1 MLGNYVSDQARV
13 LSQNMNAAQLDRKL
27 NRLTKEAA
35 SGEVADLSSRL
46 QGDTIIINNIENRIA
61 LIEQYDRNAEDA
73 LFSLKWQQQ
82 VVGSANDA
90 ASEIANK
97 ILTLPQA
104 FDAVATEE
112 LAKEAVETFSIIV
125 DQLNRNVTGRYAFSG
140 LDVNERPLVSSEK
153 IIDKMVEISDQSISA
168 DEVVQK
174 ISNWF
179 DAPQGKAGFED
190 FAYRGT
196 KDKSINFAIAEG
208 GSVDVVISAMDPE
221 IKRMLK
227 GLAIA
232 ALADRIKLDDDN
244 VGAEKLIKSG
254 AREIWDNEVNLIQK
268 ISKIGAAQEK
278 VEVGQARNTAALSEL
293 RIARNDIRQV
303 DLYETSS
310 AILETESQLRHIYL
324 LVARVSNLSLAE
336 YLR

>member
-1 MLGNYVSDQARV
+1 MLGNHIGDQARIF
-13 LSQNMNAAQLDRKL
+13 SQNMNAARLDSKL

-46 QGDTIIINNIENRIA
+46 QGDTIIINNLENRIA
-61 LIEQYDRNAEDA
+61 LIEQYDRNAKDA
-73 LFSLKWQQQ
+73 LVSLKWQQE
-82 VVGSANDA
+82 VIGSANDT

-104 FDAVATEE
+104 FDAVAVEE
-112 LAKEAVETFSIIV
+112 LAKEASETFSIIIG
-125 DQLNRNVTGRYAFSG
+125 QLNRNVMGRYAFSG
-140 LDVNERPLVSSEK
+140 LDVAERPFVSSEE
-153 IIDKMVEISDQSISA
+153 IINKMIEITDQSNSA

-179 DAPQGKAGFED
+179 DAGEDAAGFDD
-190 FAYRGT
+190 FAYNGT
-196 KDKSINFAIAEG
+196 KDKSINFNIAEG
-208 GSVDVVISAMDPE
+208 EVVDIAVSGIDPE
-221 IKRMLK
+221 IKKMLK

-232 ALADRIKLDDDN
+232 ALADHIKIDSDDF
-244 VGAEKLIKSG
+244 GTEKLIKSG
-254 AREIWDNEVNLIQK
+254 AREIWNNEVNLIQK
-268 ISKIGAAQEK
+268 IAGIGAAQEE
-278 VEVGQARNTAALSEL
+278 VETGRARNTATLSEL
-293 RIARNDIRQV
+293 TVARNDIRQV